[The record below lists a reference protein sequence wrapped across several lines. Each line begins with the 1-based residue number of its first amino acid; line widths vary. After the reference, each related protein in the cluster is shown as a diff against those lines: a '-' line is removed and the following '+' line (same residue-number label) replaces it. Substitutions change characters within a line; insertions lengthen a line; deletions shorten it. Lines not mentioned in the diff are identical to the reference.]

1 MGHQLLMKVIK
12 WIGQEVLLVIDKK
25 ETRIIIIIIII
36 LHLMTIIIIIIKCKV
51 WIILL
56 ALERILMRV

>member
-25 ETRIIIIIIII
+25 ETRIIIIII